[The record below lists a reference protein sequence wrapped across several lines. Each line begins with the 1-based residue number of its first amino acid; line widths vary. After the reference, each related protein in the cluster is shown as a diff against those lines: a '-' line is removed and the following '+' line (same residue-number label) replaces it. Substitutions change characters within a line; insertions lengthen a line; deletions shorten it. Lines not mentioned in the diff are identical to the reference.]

1 MLKQLILIAPL
12 LVQAAFAAP
21 GVEPR
26 NLEAR
31 HQHLH
36 GKIEHTHGE
45 KQVKKVTTTSTRREA
60 EQTAAPQ
67 FINPKMPWAL
77 KPQTKARKTTTTA
90 KSDDPEETVVPEFIP
105 PKMPF
110 VAKAS
115 RSKMTNEGNSAQVE
129 SVKKNKV
136 AKVQDDND
144 DEEVSTFIPPRAP
157 IKGPSKPQQTQATV
171 DVPRDTVP
179 TFIAPKNPWGSSKHN
194 TRSTDTDEQDAS
206 QETAIPDPQQR
217 AYNDQDGNEDEPAFS
232 SSPELLKR
240 DETAG
245 DNEYF
250 EEEDSEYNPSDFPN
264 LDRDESDSGS
274 DEESQDTL
282 ANNETDQSHENE
294 QPSNDQDDGPYQ
306 NYFGGGF
313 DEEDDANDTPTR
325 LEARGAGK
333 RNILYFTNWGIY
345 EANFQPQNIP
355 AKEITHVLYSFAL
368 VNPNDG
374 TVYGSDANA
383 DTDKLY
389 STDAGGG
396 GNNVY
401 GCVKQLYLLKK
412 KNRNLKVLLSI
423 GGWNGS
429 PNLASGVSTQAGR
442 RQCISTA
449 VKLITD
455 WGFDGIDI
463 DWEYPKNAQEARNYV
478 LILAELRKALDQYS
492 KTNKLNYHF
501 ILTVATSAGASNY
514 NIMNLKGMDP
524 WIDGWHI
531 MAYDYSGPWDTTT
544 GHQSNVYMS
553 TSNPAS
559 TKFSTDKAIND
570 YIAAGVPASK
580 ILMGMALYG
589 RSFLNTD
596 GLGKS
601 FSGAGDSEGE
611 TYLLKTVPK
620 PGATQYYD
628 SSVMATYSYDPKKR
642 ELVSY
647 DNIQSGKAKAGYINQ
662 RGLAGAFY
670 WEASGDKS
678 GSSSV
683 VAGVRRAMG
692 TVETIN
698 NLLKYP
704 TSKYDNLRAG
714 MP

>member
-1 MLKQLILIAPL
+1 MLKQLIFIAPL

-36 GKIEHTHGE
+36 GHIEHTHGE
-45 KQVKKVTTTSTRREA
+45 KQGKKTTTSVRREP
-60 EQTAAPQ
+60 EQTVAPQ
-67 FINPKMPWAL
+67 FINPKMPYAL
-77 KPQTKARKTTTTA
+77 KPHTKARKTTTA
-90 KSDDPEETVVPEFIP
+90 ADSDDPKETVVPEFIP

-110 VAKAS
+110 VPKSS
-115 RSKMTNEGNSAQVE
+115 RSKTTNEDSSVQVE
-129 SVKKNKV
+129 SLKKKTV
-136 AKVQDDND
+136 AKVQDDDDND
-144 DEEVSTFIPPRAP
+144 TPTFIQPKAP
-157 IKGPSKPQQTQATV
+157 FRGPSKPQQTQATA
-171 DVPRDTVP
+171 DVPRDTLP
-179 TFIAPKNPWGSSKHN
+179 AFIPPKSPWGTSKHN
-194 TRSTDTDEQDAS
+194 TRSTDTDDQDAS
-206 QETAIPDPQQR
+206 EETAIPDPQQR
-217 AYNDQDGNEDEPAFS
+217 AYNDQDDNEDEPAFS

-240 DETAG
+240 DETDG
-245 DNEYF
+245 DNEFF

-264 LDRDESDSGS
+264 LDQDESGNGS
-274 DEESQDTL
+274 DEESQDTP
-282 ANNETDQSHENE
+282 ANNETDQSHDDE
-294 QPSNDQDDGPYQ
+294 QPANDQDDGPYQ
-306 NYFGGGF
+306 NRFGGDF

-345 EANFQPQNIP
+345 GANFQPQDIP

-368 VNPNDG
+368 VNPDDG
-374 TVYGSDANA
+374 TVYGSDRNA
-383 DTDKLY
+383 DTDMLY
-389 STDAGGG
+389 PSDAGGG

-423 GGWNGS
+423 GGWGGS
-429 PNLASGVSTQAGR
+429 PNLASGVSTQAR
-442 RQCISTA
+442 RQRFISTA

-463 DWEYPKNAQEARNYV
+463 DWEYPKNSREARNYV
-478 LILAELRKALDQYS
+478 LILANLRKALDQYS

-501 ILTVATSAGASNY
+501 LLTVATSAGANNY
-514 NIMNLKGMDP
+514 NIMDMKGMDP
-524 WIDGWHI
+524 WLDGWHL
-531 MAYDYSGPWDTTT
+531 MAYDYAGPWDTTT
-544 GHQSNVYMS
+544 GHQSNVYLS
-553 TSNPAS
+553 TSNPVS
-559 TKFSTDKAIND
+559 TKFSTHQAISD
-570 YIAAGVPASK
+570 YIAAGVPARK

-601 FSGAGDSEGE
+601 YSGIGGDNKEG
-611 TYLLKTVPK
+611 TFLLKVLPR
-620 PGATQYYD
+620 PGATQYFD
-628 SSVMATYSYDPKKR
+628 SNVMATYTYDSKKR
-642 ELVSY
+642 ELVTF
-647 DNIQSGKAKAGYINQ
+647 DNIASGKAKAGYISQN
-662 RGLAGAFY
+662 GLGGAFY

-692 TVETIN
+692 TVEKIN
-698 NLLKYP
+698 NLLSYP

>member
-1 MLKQLILIAPL
+1 M
-12 LVQAAFAAP
+12 
-21 GVEPR
+21 
-26 NLEAR
+26 
-31 HQHLH
+31 
-36 GKIEHTHGE
+36 
-45 KQVKKVTTTSTRREA
+45 
-60 EQTAAPQ
+60 
-67 FINPKMPWAL
+67 
-77 KPQTKARKTTTTA
+77 
-90 KSDDPEETVVPEFIP
+90 
-105 PKMPF
+105 
-110 VAKAS
+110 
-115 RSKMTNEGNSAQVE
+115 
-129 SVKKNKV
+129 
-136 AKVQDDND
+136 
-144 DEEVSTFIPPRAP
+144 
-157 IKGPSKPQQTQATV
+157 
-171 DVPRDTVP
+171 
-179 TFIAPKNPWGSSKHN
+179 
-194 TRSTDTDEQDAS
+194 
-206 QETAIPDPQQR
+206 
-217 AYNDQDGNEDEPAFS
+217 
-232 SSPELLKR
+232 
-240 DETAG
+240 
-245 DNEYF
+245 
-250 EEEDSEYNPSDFPN
+250 
-264 LDRDESDSGS
+264 
-274 DEESQDTL
+274 
-282 ANNETDQSHENE
+282 
-294 QPSNDQDDGPYQ
+294 
-306 NYFGGGF
+306 
-313 DEEDDANDTPTR
+313 
-325 LEARGAGK
+325 
-333 RNILYFTNWGIY
+333 
-345 EANFQPQNIP
+345 
-355 AKEITHVLYSFAL
+355 
-368 VNPNDG
+368 NPNDG

-442 RQCISTA
+442 RQFISTA

-492 KTNKLNYHF
+492 KINKLNYHF
-501 ILTVATSAGASNY
+501 LLTVATSAGSSNY
-514 NIMNLKGMDP
+514 KIMDLKGMNP

-544 GHQSNVYMS
+544 GHQSNVYLS

-559 TKFSTDKAIND
+559 TKFSTDQAIND

-589 RSFLNTD
+589 RPFSNTD
-596 GLGKS
+596 GLGKP
-601 FSGAGDSEGE
+601 FSSAGGSADK

-628 SSVMATYSYDPKKR
+628 SSVMATYSYDSKQR